1 VLRIAEEA
9 GLTDV
14 GRQRQTNEDR
24 YYEGA
29 PVFVVADGMGGA
41 RSGEVASQ
49 IAVDEFSRY
58 DAVDGTP
65 EDRLAAIAQAANR
78 KIYELAQSDES
89 HAGMGTTLTAAL
101 VGPSEISLGHVGD
114 SRAYRFRDDA
124 LERLTQD
131 HSLVEE
137 LMRMGKLSPEDAEV
151 DPRRSIITRALGPEP
166 TVDVETFTYP
176 AKDGDVYLLCSDGLT
191 GMVSEERVA
200 QILRARSSLQQ
211 AAKELVDEANAG
223 GGKDNI
229 TVVLFKLVDD
239 DRGAEESDTLSG
251 TEMLPA
257 QAADPAEPS
266 GDPGGDTVVMGP
278 EAIGRR
284 PEARG
289 QRPEARGQRPEAV
302 GAALATASPQ
312 TTVRS
317 PQTRPAED
325 RRTADGGPGPPPP
338 GRRRAR
344 WPLAAAVVLIILI
357 AAIGGLYAASRQVY
371 FVGTDNNGLV
381 TLYRGVPFDG
391 PAGVKLYTEQ
401 YESSV
406 PAAALPERQRKAVL
420 NHRLR
425 SRGDAVDLVR
435 SLERS
440 EG

>member
-14 GRQRQTNEDR
+14 GRQRHTNEDR
-24 YYEGA
+24 FYESA
-29 PVFVVADGMGGA
+29 PLFAVADGMGGA

-49 IAVDEFSRY
+49 IAVDEFSHH
-58 DAVDGTP
+58 DAGGGSP
-65 EDRLAAIAQAANR
+65 EDRLAEIARAANR

-101 VGPSEISLGHVGD
+101 VGENEISLGHVGD
-114 SRAYRFRDDA
+114 SRAYRFRDDE

-137 LMRMGKLSPEDAEV
+137 LMRMGKLSPEAAEV

-191 GMVSEERVA
+191 GMVSEKRVA
-200 QILRARSSLQQ
+200 EILRARSSLEQ
-211 AAKELVDEANAG
+211 AARELVTAANER

-229 TVVLFKLVDD
+229 TVVLFKLVDEATVGTD
-239 DRGAEESDTLSG
+239 DPDTLSG
-251 TEMLPA
+251 TETLPA
-257 QAADPAEPS
+257 QAADPTAPT
-266 GDPGGDTVVMGP
+266 GDPSGDTVVMKP
-278 EAIGRR
+278 AEADAER
-284 PEARG
+284 ARA
-289 QRPEARGQRPEAV
+289 QTTTAPT
-302 GAALATASPQ
+302 ATA
-312 TTVRS
+312 
-317 PQTRPAED
+317 TRPPSAI
-325 RRTADGGPGPPPP
+325 RPPQSPP
-338 GRRRAR
+338 RAVRHRAR
-344 WPLAAAVVLIILI
+344 WPLAAAVALIIVS
-357 AAIGGLYAASRQVY
+357 AALGGLYAASRELY
-371 FVGTDNNGLV
+371 FVGTDSTGLV
-381 TLYRGVPFDG
+381 TLYRGVPYELPLG
-391 PAGVKLYTEQ
+391 IRLYTRE

-406 PAAALPERQRKAVL
+406 PASALPPRQRSNVID
-420 NHRLR
+420 HRLR

>member
-1 VLRIAEEA
+1 VALRIAEEA

-14 GRQRQTNEDR
+14 GRQRHTNEDR
-24 YYEGA
+24 FFEAA
-29 PVFVVADGMGGA
+29 PMFAVADGMGGA

-49 IAVDEFSRY
+49 IAVDEFE
-58 DAVDGTP
+58 AQQAADGSP
-65 EDRLAAIAQAANR
+65 EDLLARIVQAANR

-101 VGPSEISLGHVGD
+101 VGAGEISLGHVGD
-114 SRAYRFRDDA
+114 SRAYRFRDDE

-166 TVDVETFTYP
+166 TVEVETCTYP

-191 GMVSEERVA
+191 GMVSEERLGE
-200 QILRARSSLQQ
+200 ILRSRSSLDQ
-211 AAKELVDEANAG
+211 AARQLVDEANAS

-229 TVVLFKLVDD
+229 TVVLFKLADD
-239 DRGAEESDTLSG
+239 AAGGEEASDTLSG
-251 TEMLPA
+251 TDVLPP
-257 QAADPAEPS
+257 QGGPQP
-266 GDPGGDTVVMGP
+266 DPGGDTVV
-278 EAIGRR
+278 IGR
-284 PEARG
+284 
-289 QRPEARGQRPEAV
+289 
-302 GAALATASPQ
+302 PQ
-312 TTVRS
+312 TADRR
-317 PQTRPAED
+317 PQTALP
-325 RRTADGGPGPPPP
+325 TADRGLPTPPPT
-338 GRRRAR
+338 RRSRAR
-344 WPLAAAVVLIILI
+344 WPLAAAVVLIIIL
-357 AAIGGLYAASRQVY
+357 AAGGGLYAASRELY

-381 TLYRGVPFDG
+381 TMYRGVPYDLPLG
-391 PAGVKLYTEQ
+391 IKLYTEQ

-406 PAAALPERQRKAVL
+406 PASALPARQRSAVL

-425 SRGDAVDLVR
+425 SRGDAVGLLR

>member
-1 VLRIAEEA
+1 VALRIAEEA

-14 GRQRQTNEDR
+14 GRQRHTNEDR
-24 YYEGA
+24 FFEAA
-29 PVFVVADGMGGA
+29 PMFAVADGMGGA

-49 IAVDEFSRY
+49 IAVDEFE
-58 DAVDGTP
+58 AQQAADGTP
-65 EDRLAAIAQAANR
+65 EDRLARIVQAANR

-101 VGPSEISLGHVGD
+101 VGAGEISLGHVGD
-114 SRAYRFRDDA
+114 SRAYRFRDDE

-166 TVDVETFTYP
+166 TVEVETCTYP

-191 GMVSEERVA
+191 GMVSEERLGE
-200 QILRARSSLQQ
+200 ILRSRSSLDQ
-211 AAKELVDEANAG
+211 AARQLVDEANAS

-229 TVVLFKLVDD
+229 TVVLFKLADD
-239 DRGAEESDTLSG
+239 AAGGEEASDTLSG
-251 TEMLPA
+251 TDVLPP
-257 QAADPAEPS
+257 QGGPQP
-266 GDPGGDTVVMGP
+266 DPGGDTVV
-278 EAIGRR
+278 I
-284 PEARG
+284 
-289 QRPEARGQRPEAV
+289 
-302 GAALATASPQ
+302 ASPQ
-312 TTVRS
+312 TADRR
-317 PQTRPAED
+317 PQTALPAAD
-325 RRTADGGPGPPPP
+325 RGLPTPPPS
-338 GRRRAR
+338 RRSRAR
-344 WPLAAAVVLIILI
+344 WPLAAAVVLIIIL
-357 AAIGGLYAASRQVY
+357 AAGGGLYAASRELY

-381 TLYRGVPFDG
+381 TMYRGVPYDLPLG
-391 PAGVKLYTEQ
+391 IKLYTEQ

-406 PAAALPERQRKAVL
+406 PASALPARQRSAVL

-425 SRGDAVDLVR
+425 SRGDAVDLLR